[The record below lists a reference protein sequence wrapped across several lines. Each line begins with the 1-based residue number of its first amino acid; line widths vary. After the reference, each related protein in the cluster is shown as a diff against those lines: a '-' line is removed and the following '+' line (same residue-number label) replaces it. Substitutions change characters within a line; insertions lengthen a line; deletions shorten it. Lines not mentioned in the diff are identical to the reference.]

1 METNTSRNSSSAA
14 MLRQGNNMS
23 ALIATV
29 LLLVVLVAAQVAAA
43 FNAAYTPSR
52 TLTSPRTT
60 LIGSSDL
67 RFTTKLYSTTAD
79 STKNTYRG
87 AGGKKTSKHAKSN
100 NNKSP
105 AKKVKPTSRSVAI
118 AALANAA
125 AASNSC
131 EAEMNAGSFATR
143 QLEEDN
149 YYKLLE
155 PRDKAFARL
164 LVATVQ
170 RRLGQIDGVLACC
183 VNKLP
188 SGKNKHLVQAT
199 LRVGAAQLL
208 FLKKPSFAV
217 VKETVEVLRIH
228 HKVTYSVKS
237 THVPEPMIKF
247 VNGVL
252 RKLSRKDDD
261 TDKMYALTLL
271 DEKTSSRDNIAP
283 WLLESWERDW
293 GIETTNLIC
302 DEIMP
307 RDERSITPHIDLTTK
322 HSIGFSLGLDGGMD
336 RFNRLVEELGDDST
350 VLSQGSIRVGV
361 NGDVRE
367 WPEYNEGTW
376 WVQDCAATLPGIVL
390 TRALYDRNSG
400 DVSNLRVV
408 DMCAAP
414 GGKTSQLLSA
424 GFQHVTAIEA
434 NPRRCQRLKKN
445 LDRLRFD
452 KDKYDVVVKEGQK
465 WSPTNRIDGVL
476 VDVPCS
482 ATGTGSRRP
491 DVLRRDSDISEL
503 LEIQEVLADHC
514 AHILPAGGIMVYA
527 TCSLLKEESEDQVK
541 KLVEKG
547 LVETIPIQPSEV
559 PGFEDA
565 IDENGW
571 MRVIPG
577 VLNGDMRSADG
588 FFAARL
594 IKK

>member
-1 METNTSRNSSSAA
+1 MAA
-14 MLRQGNNMS
+14 FF
-23 ALIATV
+23 
-29 LLLVVLVAAQVAAA
+29 LVASSLVTIWPAAAA
-43 FNAAYTPSR
+43 FHNAHK
-52 TLTSPRTT
+52 LTHTRIRICTSHRRFAETT
-60 LIGSSDL
+60 L
-67 RFTTKLYSTTAD
+67 RSTTAD
-79 STKNTYRG
+79 
-87 AGGKKTSKHAKSN
+87 GGKKTSRPAKSN
-100 NNKSP
+100 NVKPSVVNK
-105 AKKVKPTSRSVAI
+105 AKPTSRSVAI

-125 AASNSC
+125 ASTYQSC
-131 EAEMNAGSFATR
+131 SQAGAGAEVNAGSFATR
-143 QLEEDN
+143 QLEQDN
-149 YYKLLE
+149 YYKLLD
-155 PRDKAFARL
+155 PRDRAFARL

-170 RRLGQIDGVLACC
+170 RRLGQIDGVLDCC
-183 VNKLP
+183 VDKNP
-188 SGKNKHLVQAT
+188 SGKNRHLVQAT

-208 FLKKPSFAV
+208 FLKKPTFAV

-228 HKVTYSVKS
+228 HKLSYSSKS
-237 THVPEPMIKF
+237 SHVPEPMIKF

-252 RKLSRKDDD
+252 RKLSRKDED
-261 TDKMYALTLL
+261 TDEMYALKLL

-293 GIETTNLIC
+293 GIETTKLIC
-302 DEIMP
+302 EEIMP

-322 HSIGFSLGLDGGMD
+322 YSAAFSLGLVDETKD
-336 RFNRLVEELGDDST
+336 NIDSLVEKLGDDSM
-350 VLSQGSIRVGV
+350 VLPQGSIRVLT
-361 NGDVRE
+361 NGDVRS
-367 WPEYNEGTW
+367 WADFDQGTW
-376 WVQDCAATLPGIVL
+376 WVQDCAATLPGMVL
-390 TRALYDRNSG
+390 TKALYDKHSC

-424 GFQHVTAIEA
+424 GFEHVTAIEA
-434 NPRRCQRLKKN
+434 NPRRCHRLKQNLQRLK
-445 LDRLRFD
+445 FD
-452 KDKYDVVVKEGQK
+452 KKKYDVVVEEGQNWMPQNK
-465 WSPTNRIDGVL
+465 VDGIL

-503 LEIQEVLADHC
+503 LDIQEVLANHC
-514 AHILPAGGIMVYA
+514 AEILPVGGIMVYA
-527 TCSLLKEESEDQVK
+527 TCSLLKEESEAQVK

-547 LVETIPIQPSEV
+547 LVETLPIRPFEV

-577 VLNGDMRSADG
+577 VLDGELRSADG

>member
-1 METNTSRNSSSAA
+1 MTVSIVAA
-14 MLRQGNNMS
+14 
-23 ALIATV
+23 
-29 LLLVVLVAAQVAAA
+29 LLLVALVVTVTA
-43 FNAAYTPSR
+43 FSNDVYTH
-52 TLTSPRTT
+52 SPRN
-60 LIGSSDL
+60 LVSHR
-67 RFTTKLYSTTAD
+67 RFTTKLHSTTAD
-79 STKNTYRG
+79 STKNTSRSTSA
-87 AGGKKTSKHAKSN
+87 AGGKKTTKRA
-100 NNKSP
+100 P
-105 AKKVKPTSRSVAI
+105 KKAKPTSRSVAI

-125 AASNSC
+125 TATSQSSRAG
-131 EAEMNAGSFATR
+131 AQANAGSFATR
-143 QLEEDN
+143 QLEQDS

-155 PRDKAFARL
+155 PRDRAFARL

-183 VNKLP
+183 FAKYP
-188 SGKNKHLVQAT
+188 SGKNKHLIQAT

-208 FLKKPSFAV
+208 FLKKPTFAV

-252 RKLSRKDDD
+252 RKLSRTDDE
-261 TDKMYALTLL
+261 TGEMYALKLL
-271 DEKTSSRDNIAP
+271 AEKTSPRDNIAS

-293 GIETTNLIC
+293 GIETTNRIC

-322 HSIGFSLGLDGGMD
+322 YSIGIAIGLNEGMD
-336 RFNRLVEELGDDST
+336 RSNRLIEQLGQDSMM
-350 VLSQGSIRVGV
+350 LPQGSIRVGV
-361 NGDVRE
+361 NGDVRG
-367 WPEYNEGTW
+367 WAEYDEGSW

-390 TRALYDRNSG
+390 TRALHDKHSG
-400 DVSNLRVV
+400 DLSNLRVV

-424 GFQHVTAIEA
+424 GFEHVTAIEA
-434 NPRRCQRLKKN
+434 NPRRSNRLKGN
-445 LDRLRFD
+445 LDRLQFE

-465 WSPTNRIDGVL
+465 WKPTNRIDGIL

-491 DVLRRDSDISEL
+491 DVLRRESDISEL
-503 LEIQEVLADHC
+503 LDIQEVLADHC
-514 AHILPAGGIMVYA
+514 AEILPAGGMMVYA
-527 TCSLLKEESEDQVK
+527 TCSLLREESEDQVK

-547 LVETIPIQPSEV
+547 LVETLPIQPNEV

-577 VLNGDMRSADG
+577 VHEGDLRKADG